1 MKSKKHIS
9 ILGSTGSIGRNAL
22 DVIERSAG
30 GFSVGALAAGKNIR
44 LLADQINRFRP
55 ELAAVMI
62 DELAEELKGMI
73 DASCTEV
80 LSGKEGYKA
89 VASME
94 GVDMVLSAM
103 VGVAGLIPTI
113 SAINAGKDVALANK
127 ETLVSAGPIVK
138 SLVKKKGINLIP
150 VDSEHSALFQC
161 LSGQNMA
168 HVRRLILTASG
179 GPFRQMD
186 AMDLKKITAEEAVRH
201 PNWSMGAKIS
211 VDSSTMMNKGL
222 EVIEASFLFDLDIDK
237 IDVIIHPESIIHSM
251 VEFVDGSVLAQMSV
265 PDMRLPIA
273 YAFSWPERMELDL
286 PPLDLSKQSSLTFEP
301 PDLLKFPCLDLAY
314 RAGRMGG
321 SALTALNA
329 ANEVA
334 VEAFLLHK
342 ISYLRI
348 SEVTREVL
356 EGWDSE
362 ELTDLDH
369 VIRADALARLKA
381 DAIIKTL
388 EQRSKI

>member
-9 ILGSTGSIGRNAL
+9 ILGSTGSIGRSAL
-22 DVIERSAG
+22 DIIERSEGA
-30 GFSVGALAAGKNIR
+30 FTVGALAGGKNIQ

-55 ELAAVMI
+55 ELAAVMT
-62 DELAEELKGMI
+62 DELADELRGMI
-73 DASCTEV
+73 DTSRTEV

-127 ETLVSAGPIVK
+127 ETLVSAGPVVK
-138 SLVKKKGINLIP
+138 SLVKQKGVNLIP

-161 LSGQNMA
+161 LSGENMA

-179 GPFRQMD
+179 GPFRQTD
-186 AMDLKKITAEEAVRH
+186 AKELQNITAEEAVRH

-211 VDSSTMMNKGL
+211 VDSSTLMNKGL
-222 EVIEASFLFDLDIDK
+222 EVIEARFLFDMDFDK
-237 IDVIIHPESIIHSM
+237 IKVVIHPESIVHSM
-251 VEFVDGSVLAQMSV
+251 VEFIDGSVLAQMSV

-273 YAFSWPERMELDL
+273 YAFSWPERMELDI
-286 PPLDLSKQSSLTFEP
+286 PSLDLSKQSSLTFGP
-301 PDLLKFPCLDLAY
+301 PDFLKFPCLDLAY
-314 RAGRMGG
+314 KAGRMRG

-329 ANEVA
+329 ANEVS
-334 VEAFLLHK
+334 VEAFLQHK
-342 ISYLRI
+342 IAYLQI
-348 SEVTREVL
+348 SKVIREVL